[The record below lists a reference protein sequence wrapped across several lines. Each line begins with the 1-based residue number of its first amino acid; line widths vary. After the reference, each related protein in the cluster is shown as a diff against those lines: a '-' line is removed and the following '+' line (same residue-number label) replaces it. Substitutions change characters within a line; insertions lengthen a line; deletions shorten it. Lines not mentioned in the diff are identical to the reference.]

1 MTAPLESRR
10 PRLEDVGARD
20 ERLRR
25 AVAEMLDAIGD
36 DPDREGLRRTP
47 DRVARSLA
55 DLTSGYA
62 LRPED
67 VVGDALFEAEGEGMV
82 VVRDI
87 GFYSLCEHHLL
98 PFHGEVHVAYLP
110 SAKIV
115 GLSKIPRLVE
125 VFARRLQ
132 VQERMT
138 RDLADALDRILAP
151 RGVAV
156 VIEAA
161 HLCMRMRGV
170 EEHRSTTRTCELRG
184 RFASERGARRELHA
198 ALRR

>member
-1 MTAPLESRR
+1 MTTPLAVRR
-10 PRLEDVGARD
+10 PRLDDVGARD

-36 DPDREGLRRTP
+36 NPEREGLRRTP
-47 DRVARSLA
+47 ERVARSLA
-55 DLTSGYA
+55 DLTAGYEQ
-62 LRPED
+62 RPED
-67 VVGDALFEAEGEGMV
+67 VVGDALFEAEGQGMV

-87 GFYSLCEHHLL
+87 GFHSLCEHHLL
-98 PFHGEVHVAYLP
+98 PFHGKVHVAYLP
-110 SAKIV
+110 SARII

-132 VQERMT
+132 VQERLT
-138 RDLADALDRILAP
+138 RDLADALDRILSP

-161 HLCMRMRGV
+161 HMCMRMRGV
-170 EEHRSTTRTCELRG
+170 EEQHSTTRTCEMRG

-198 ALRR
+198 ALRQ